1 MLTSVKFLLLS
12 TLSQIV
18 SSLSVDVSLTSL
30 SSVLFPY
37 KSISVYNEEKIKEKS
52 VFFWYP
58 FPRIRGNQISLNL
71 LCDMGI

>member
-52 VFFWYP
+52 FFFVSFSADPWKP
-58 FPRIRGNQISLNL
+58 NL
-71 LCDMGI
+71 VKSVM